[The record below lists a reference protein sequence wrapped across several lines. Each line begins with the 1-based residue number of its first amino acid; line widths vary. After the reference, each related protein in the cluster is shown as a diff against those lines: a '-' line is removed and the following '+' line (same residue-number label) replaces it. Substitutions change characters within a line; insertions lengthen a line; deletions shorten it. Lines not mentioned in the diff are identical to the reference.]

1 MKKTLIFILTISL
14 IFAMSFSS
22 FAANETYAY
31 NYGNV
36 TVVFDETTP
45 FSAEQRENIA
55 NKLVNGADNTA
66 TYGLWCTLFGHDYV
80 EDTVMTVTHCVNP
93 TQPRCLEE
101 YFDIGECSRCGD
113 TYTNRISYAYIV
125 CCTE

>member
-1 MKKTLIFILTISL
+1 MKKTLIFILSISL
-14 IFAMSFSS
+14 AFALSFSS
-22 FAANETYAY
+22 FASNKTYVY
-31 NYGNV
+31 EYDNI

-45 FSAEQRENIA
+45 FSLEQRKNIA
-55 NKLVNGADNTA
+55 DKIVNGTENTA

-80 EDTVMTVTHCVNP
+80 EDTVMTITHCVND

-113 TYTNRISYAYIV
+113 TYANRISYGYIT
-125 CCTE
+125 CCP